1 MWSMYKK
8 SQTEV
13 EDSEAWQLAQI
24 YPNAACHDGT
34 NVVFVTALPDAV
46 DPYVLPETESIS
58 DMVMLAAA
66 YLFQEQ
72 EHGLH
77 LTKAQAKRLFNHPAH
92 RLWCARY
99 EEDQQALFE
108 SDYNANRNYA
118 LSVGLDN
125 WPEFSVDLTPADAR
139 NIMLETLTSSSVT

>member
-1 MWSMYKK
+1 MWSIYKK
-8 SQTEV
+8 SQTMV

-24 YPNAACHDGT
+24 YPSAACHDGV
-34 NVVFVTALPDAV
+34 NVVFVSSHPDPV
-46 DPYVLPETESIS
+46 DAYALPETDS
-58 DMVMLAAA
+58 DSELVMLASA
-66 YLFQEQ
+66 YLFKES
-72 EHGLH
+72 EHAML

-139 NIMLETLTSSSVT
+139 NIMLETLASSSMT

>member
-1 MWSMYKK
+1 MWSVYSK
-8 SQTEV
+8 QYEDE
-13 EDSEAWQLAQI
+13 EDSEVFQLLQRFPHAVS
-24 YPNAACHDGT
+24 HDGT
-34 NVVFVTALPDAV
+34 NYVFVGQLENANEPFI
-46 DPYVLPETESIS
+46 LPEGLEEST
-58 DMVMLAAA
+58 MVMMASAF
-66 YLFQEQ
+66 LFQAT
-72 EHGLH
+72 HRGMH
-77 LTKAQAKRLFNHPAH
+77 LTKSQANVLFNHPAH

-139 NIMLETLTSSSVT
+139 NIMLETLASSSMT